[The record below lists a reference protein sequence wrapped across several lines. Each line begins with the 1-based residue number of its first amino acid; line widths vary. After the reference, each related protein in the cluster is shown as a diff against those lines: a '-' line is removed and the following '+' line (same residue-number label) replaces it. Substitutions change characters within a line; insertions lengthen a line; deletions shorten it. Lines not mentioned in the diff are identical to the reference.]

1 MLTLP
6 TVLTLFRIGLLPVM
20 VLAFYAPFRGAN
32 VVAAAI
38 FLAAALTDWLDGW
51 LARRFHL
58 TSAFG
63 AFLDPV
69 ADKLMVAVTLFLL
82 VQDNPTRLM
91 AVTSAVIVGREITIS
106 ALREWMS
113 EIGQRTRVN
122 VAGMGKIK
130 TVMQIVALTVLLYQH
145 DSESFRLYYVGETL
159 LVAAAAMT
167 IWSAFI
173 YLRAA
178 WPAMRADS
186 LRKVDVPPI
195 LPDEEGAGK
204 WAPGDPAEAPKP

>member
-1 MLTLP
+1 MLTVP
-6 TVLTLFRIGLLPVM
+6 TILTLFRIALLPVM
-20 VLAFYAPFRGAN
+20 VIVFYAPFKGAN

-38 FLAAALTDWLDGW
+38 FLAAGLTDWLDGW
-51 LARRFHL
+51 LARRFHSM
-58 TSAFG
+58 SAFG

-82 VQDNPTRLM
+82 VQDNPTPLM
-91 AVTSAVIVGREITIS
+91 AMTSAVIVGREITIS

-122 VAGMGKIK
+122 VAGIGKFK
-130 TVMQIVALTVLLYQH
+130 TIMQIVALTVLLYQH
-145 DSESFRLYYVGETL
+145 DFEEFRLYYVGETL

-178 WPAMRADS
+178 WPAMRG
-186 LRKVDVPPI
+186 
-195 LPDEEGAGK
+195 EHGAGAAR
-204 WAPGDPAEAPKP
+204 APAPPVDSVADRWSEP